1 MTPTLRPK
9 LKVLS
14 DELIDR
20 IVAEAIEL
28 LETTGVMIEGKKTL
42 ELLQGLGVRTDL
54 PRGRAFFNEEMVHNS
69 LKLAPSTIRLY
80 DREGNLSA
88 TLEGDNVYFN
98 PGSAA
103 LDILDYPSG
112 KMRKPVTTDLV
123 RLAKLTD
130 SLEHIKLQS
139 TALISTDIP
148 QAMSDWYR
156 LYLGFLHCRKP
167 MVTGIFAVESLHVM
181 KEMLVIIRGDEKRLV
196 EKPLAIF
203 DACPSPPLKWSQLT
217 CQSLIDCARWG
228 IPSELISMPMAG
240 ATSPVTLSATLVQHT
255 AENLSGVVI
264 SQLVKPGAPVI
275 YGGSPSILDMR
286 KGTTPMGAIET
297 MLLNSANCQIGKR
310 LGLPVHAYMGLS
322 DAKILDSQSG
332 LEGGM
337 SILLAA
343 LAGIN
348 VVSGPGMLEFESCQS
363 LEKLVIDNE
372 ICGMAYRLLE
382 GIAQRD
388 EPIATELLKDVKPD
402 SHFLSSPHTLRW
414 FREELYFPSII
425 ERRTYGEW
433 QKQGGKSLADKAAE
447 RVEDFLRKEVS
458 PPLSDDLQK
467 ALQQLASR
475 ESRQHG
481 LQKLPSSE

>member
-1 MTPTLRPK
+1 MNASLRPQ
-9 LKVLS
+9 LKILT
-14 DELIDR
+14 DELIDK
-20 IVAEAIEL
+20 IIDEAIEL
-28 LETTGVMIEGKKTL
+28 LGTTGIMIEGKKIL
-42 ELLQGLGVRTDL
+42 KFLQGLEVRTD
-54 PRGRAFFNEEMVHNS
+54 PSRGRAFMQREMVHKS
-69 LKLAPSTIRLY
+69 LRSAPSTIELY
-80 DREGNLSA
+80 DREGELTA
-88 TLEGDNVYFN
+88 ALEGDNVYFN

-103 LDILDYPSG
+103 LYILDHSS
-112 KMRKPVTTDLV
+112 KEMRKPVTSDLV
-123 RLAKLTD
+123 RLTRLTD
-130 SLEHIKLQS
+130 SLKHIKLQS

-156 LYLGFLHCRKP
+156 LYIGFLHCRKP
-167 MVTGIFAVESLHVM
+167 MVTGIFAEESLPLM
-181 KEMLVIIRGDEKRLV
+181 KDMLVMLRGDETRLA

-203 DACPSPPLKWSQLT
+203 DACPSPPLKWSALT
-217 CQSLIDCARWG
+217 CQSVIDCARWG
-228 IPSELISMPMAG
+228 IPSEIISMPMAG
-240 ATSPVTLSATLVQHT
+240 ATSPVTLAAALVQHT

-275 YGGSPSILDMR
+275 YGGSPSVLDMR

-297 MLLNSANCQIGKR
+297 MLLNSAYSQIGKR

-322 DAKILDSQSG
+322 DAKILDAQAG

-363 LEKLVIDNE
+363 LEKLVIDDE

-388 EPIATELLKDVKPD
+388 EPIATELLRDVKPD

-425 ERRTYGEW
+425 ERGTHGEW
-433 QKQGGKSLADKAAE
+433 LKQGGKSLADKAAE
-447 RVEDFLRKEVS
+447 KVEELLKKEVS
-458 PPLSDDLQK
+458 PPLASDLQK
-467 ALQQLASR
+467 GLRELALS
-475 ESRQHG
+475 ESRTHG
-481 LQKLPSSE
+481 LEKLPLSE

>member
-1 MTPTLRPK
+1 MNPHLRPI

-14 DELIDR
+14 DELIDK
-20 IVAEAIEL
+20 IIAEAIEL
-28 LETTGVMIEGKKTL
+28 LETTGVMIEGEKIL
-42 ELLQGLGVRTDL
+42 EFLQELGVQTD
-54 PRGRAFFNEEMVHNS
+54 PSRERAFFKEEMVHNS
-69 LKLAPSTIRLY
+69 LKSAPSSIKLY
-80 DREGNLSA
+80 DREGNLIA
-88 TLEGDNVYFN
+88 TLEGDHVYFN

-103 LDILDYPSG
+103 LDILDYSSG
-112 KMRKPVTTDLV
+112 KMRKPQTTDLIK
-123 RLAKLTD
+123 LARLTD
-130 SLEHIKLQS
+130 SLEHLKLQS
-139 TALISTDIP
+139 TALISTDVP

-156 LYLGFLHCRKP
+156 LYIGFLHCPKP
-167 MVTGIFAVESLHVM
+167 MVTGIFALESLSVM
-181 KEMLVIIRGDEKRLV
+181 KEMLVIIRGDERGLA

-228 IPSELISMPMAG
+228 IPSEIISMPMAG
-240 ATSPVTLSATLVQHT
+240 ATSPVTLLATLVQHT

-275 YGGSPSILDMR
+275 YGGSPSVLDMR
-286 KGTTPMGAIET
+286 RGTTPMGAIET
-297 MLLNSANCQIGKR
+297 MLLNCAYSQIGKR

-322 DAKILDSQSG
+322 DAKTLDSQSG

-337 SILLAA
+337 SLLLAA

-382 GIAQRD
+382 GVVQRD
-388 EPIATELLKDVKPD
+388 EPIATELLKDIQPD

-425 ERRTYGEW
+425 ERRTYGDW
-433 QKQGGKSLADKAAE
+433 LKHGGKSLADKAAE
-447 RVEDFLRKEVS
+447 KVEELLKKEVS
-458 PPLSDDLQK
+458 PPLADDLQK
-467 ALQQLASR
+467 
-475 ESRQHG
+475 G
-481 LQKLPSSE
+481 LQELALREGRRCGLKKLPLYN